1 MESSTLTRL
10 PLEGYTVLDLSGTV
24 ATAVCGRM
32 MADFGARVI
41 NIEPA
46 QGHPTRSLPPQAG
59 SAAEIEHSG
68 LHLLLSPHKES
79 VQLDLSKPE
88 DRESILDW
96 IAEADVVLEG
106 ETPGVLDAHGLGPE
120 VMRERAPGL
129 ILNSISWY
137 GQKGPRAQQPCF
149 DGAVFAETG
158 LAGALGPVEGPP
170 LLPSGYAAQ
179 VLGGVNG
186 FIACMQRMVGNLMA
200 PEDAER
206 ASAHLDISIYES
218 ALLLTD
224 LGPIA
229 FFSLGGRSERLGL
242 NRFAATAPVGV
253 YPTKDGWIGPTPLLP
268 SQWRALTELL
278 GLPELFQDPRFVGSV
293 ERVAHADELDALI
306 GPAFM
311 TRTAQE
317 WFIEGQAKRIPMALV
332 PTMGELFES
341 EQMRA
346 LDAFRSVEH
355 PDLGSFEV
363 PGPPYRLH
371 ATPAHKNGP
380 VARLGASL
388 ATPSHKG
395 SGRTPAAQ
403 SRAAPSSR
411 TPLHEPESRPSL
423 LRGLRVVDLT
433 VGWAGPLAARF
444 LADHGAEVIKV
455 ESCKHWD
462 FWRGWELTPETAK
475 NFDHEKNR
483 AFNMVNRNKR
493 DITLEL
499 DDPRGNELFRELIAV
514 SDVLIENNAASVMP
528 KLGLEYQRLA
538 EINPRLVM
546 LSMPP
551 FGAGG
556 PWHGYRAFGSTV
568 EQASGLPHLNG
579 NAQDPPTMI
588 HIALGDPVAGCYAA
602 AAMLTGILHQQRTGE
617 GQFID
622 LSQVESTLALGVHG
636 LAHQILHGEMP
647 ERIGSRDPV
656 HAPQGVYRC
665 AGDDQWLAL
674 SVQSDSQ
681 WGALVER
688 IGDPELAGPELE
700 TAAARQ
706 AHHDRIDERI
716 NVWTASQPKEVLCER
731 LQACGV
737 PAAGILDAPEVMA
750 HPQHEARDFW
760 QWLEQP
766 HVGLQPHPSSPA
778 RTVDGPAG
786 IDTPTR
792 TLGQDNEEVLKG
804 LLGVSDAE
812 FRRLEEDGV
821 IGTMPA
827 P

>member
-1 MESSTLTRL
+1 MTRL
-10 PLEGYTVLDLSGTV
+10 PLEGYTVVDLSGTV

-46 QGHPTRSLPPQAG
+46 QGHPTRRLPPQSG
-59 SAAEIEHSG
+59 SAPEIERSG

-79 VQLDLSKPE
+79 VQLDPSKPE
-88 DRESILDW
+88 DRESILGW

-106 ETPGVLDAHGLGPE
+106 ETPGVLDAHGLGLD
-120 VMRERAPGL
+120 VMRERAPEL
-129 ILNSISWY
+129 ILNSITWY
-137 GQKGPRAQQPCF
+137 GQEGPCARQPCF
-149 DGAVFAETG
+149 DGAIFAETG
-158 LAGALGPVEGPP
+158 LVKGFGPVEGPP

-186 FIACMQRMVGNLMA
+186 FIACLQRMIGNLMA
-200 PEDAER
+200 SEDAER

-218 ALLLTD
+218 AFLLTD

-229 FFSLGGRSERLGL
+229 FFNFGQAGERLGL
-242 NRFAATAPVGV
+242 NRFPANAPGGV

-278 GLPELFQDPRFVGSV
+278 GLPELFQDPRFVGSL

-317 WFIEGQAKRIPMALV
+317 WFVEGQAKRIPMALV
-332 PTMGELFES
+332 PTMGQLFES

-363 PGPPYRLH
+363 PGSPYRLRG
-371 ATPAHKNGP
+371 TPAHKDGP
-380 VARLGASL
+380 VARLGGSS
-388 ATPSHKG
+388 ATPS
-395 SGRTPAAQ
+395 
-403 SRAAPSSR
+403 RAAASRTRASRRRAAASSR
-411 TPLHEPESRPSL
+411 TPLQEPERRPSL

-455 ESCKHWD
+455 ESCRHWD
-462 FWRGWELTPETAK
+462 FWRGWELTAESVK
-475 NFDHEKNR
+475 NLDHEKNR

-493 DITLEL
+493 SLTLEL

-514 SDVLIENNAASVMP
+514 SDVLIENNAAGVMP

-538 EINPRLVM
+538 EVNPRLVM

-579 NAQDPPTMI
+579 NAEDPPAMI
-588 HIALGDPVAGCYAA
+588 HIALGDPVAGCFAA
-602 AAMLTGILHQQRTGE
+602 AALLTGILHQQRTGE

-622 LSQVESTLALGVHG
+622 LSQVESTLALGLHG
-636 LAHQILHGEMP
+636 VAHQILHGEMP
-647 ERIGSRDPV
+647 GRMGSRDPV

-674 SVQSDSQ
+674 SVQSDAQ
-681 WGALVER
+681 WRAFVEHV
-688 IGDPELAGPELE
+688 GDSDLARPELA
-700 TAAARQ
+700 TAAARRAQ
-706 AHHDRIDERI
+706 HDHIDERI
-716 NVWTASQPKEVLCER
+716 SAWTASQPKEVVCEG
-731 LQACGV
+731 LHGCGI
-737 PAAGILDAPEVMA
+737 PAGGVLDAPEIMA
-750 HPQHEARDFW
+750 HAQLEARDFW

-766 HVGLQPHPSSPA
+766 HVGLQPYPSSPA
-778 RTVDGPAG
+778 RTVDGPAE

-792 TLGQDNEEVLKG
+792 TLGQDNEEILTR
-804 LLGVSDAE
+804 LLGVSEAE
-812 FRRLEEDGV
+812 LRRLEEEGV
-821 IGTMPA
+821 IGTLPA
-827 P
+827 L